1 MKHHRLFIKALTPI
15 LSVVLLLAGITLLR
29 ARFWAAGAGCLFL
42 ALAGFACSV
51 RILERSPFTSV
62 EMEVLRPWAPRLVVW
77 ALVASLTFLSVLY
90 VADNTQSAETDRMA
104 SLAFIAS
111 IFLGLAAVWWDA
123 MRFAGGVLVGRLKTN
138 RRDVGILALVLLGA
152 FLLRTLDLP
161 AHPYP
166 WSGDEASIGIE
177 ARRILNGT
185 VTNFFDAG
193 WSSQPNWS
201 FVPTALTQALLGQ
214 TIFAVRLASALVGTL
229 AVLFV
234 VLAGREM
241 FNPAVGLMAG
251 AFLAAMPY
259 HLHFSR
265 IGVSNIVDSMISSAM
280 FWLIARGIDKDDP
293 RYYYSAGAV
302 AGLSIYTYA
311 GTRLVLI
318 LAFLTF
324 LFLILRQRDYLSTH
338 WKHLIAFA
346 GGTAVSAAPQAAF
359 FARHPDIFIGR
370 LGQEGLFLNDW
381 LAGQIAVTG
390 KGALE
395 ILFEQFTRTT
405 LVFIASAAPGNFF
418 NSPQPYLTLL
428 GSILFL
434 AGMAYAF
441 AYISEPSY
449 FIVITWFWTVVL
461 FGGILTLNP
470 PANTRMLMS
479 TPAVGILLGL
489 GAIKILEYL
498 QKFNIIATR
507 LFAPLLLMLASIL
520 AYQNIRFYMHE
531 YRTNYYFEN
540 ANGEFAMEAGQRIA
554 ALGKDVQVYILGEP
568 RLYAEFP
575 TFPFIAPDHPRTN
588 LGAAGLETFE
598 LSPGQKAAFFAIPE
612 NRAWIAEIARVYPG
626 GERGLVF
633 RKPKPEEILFEYY
646 IVSR

>member
-1 MKHHRLFIKALTPI
+1 MKHPRLFVKALAPA
-15 LSVVLLLAGITLLR
+15 LSAFLLLAGITLLR
-29 ARFWAAGAGCLFL
+29 ARVWAAGAGCLFF
-42 ALAGFACSV
+42 ALAGLAWSV
-51 RILERSPFTSV
+51 RLLERTPFTTE
-62 EMEVLRPWAPRLVVW
+62 EMDVLRPRLPSLILWTVI
-77 ALVASLTFLSVLY
+77 ASLTFISVLY
-90 VADNTQSAETDRMA
+90 VADDTKSAETDQIA
-104 SLAFIAS
+104 SLAFLLS
-111 IFLGLAAVWWDA
+111 LFLGLAAVWWDSLQS
-123 MRFAGGVLVGRLKTN
+123 AGRVLTGRVKTN
-138 RRDVGILALVLLGA
+138 RRDIGILALVLLGT

-161 AHPYP
+161 DHPYP

-177 ARRILNGT
+177 ARRILDGE
-185 VTNFFDAG
+185 VTNFFDTG

-201 FVPTALTQALLGQ
+201 FVPTAVTQALFGYG
-214 TIFAVRLASALVGTL
+214 IFAVRLASAIAGML

-251 AFLAAMPY
+251 AFLATMPY

-265 IGVSNIVDSMISSAM
+265 IGVSNIVDSVISSAM
-280 FWLIARGIDKDDP
+280 FWLIARSIDKDDP

-324 LFLILRQRDYLSTH
+324 LFLILRQRDYLSAH
-338 WKHLIAFA
+338 WRHLIAFA

-390 KGALE
+390 KDALE

-441 AYISEPSY
+441 AYISKPPT
-449 FIVITWFWTVVL
+449 FIVILWFWTVVL

-470 PANTRMLMS
+470 PANTRLLMS
-479 TPAVGILLGL
+479 TPAVAILLGL
-489 GAIKILEYL
+489 GAFKILEYL
-498 QKFNIIATR
+498 QRFNIVAAR
-507 LFAPLLLMLASIL
+507 LFAPLLLVLASVL
-520 AYQNIRFYMHE
+520 AYQNIRFYMYD
-531 YRTNYYFEN
+531 YRANYYFEN
-540 ANGEFAMEAGQRIA
+540 ANGEFAMEAGQRVA

-575 TFPFIAPDHPRTN
+575 TFQFIAPDHPRTN

-612 NRAWIAEIARVYPG
+612 NRASIAEIARKYPG

-633 RKPKPEEILFEYY
+633 RRPRPDEVLFEYY

>member
-1 MKHHRLFIKALTPI
+1 MKHQRLFVKAIAPI

-29 ARFWAAGAGCLFL
+29 ARFWAAGAGCLFF

-51 RILERSPFTSV
+51 RLLERSPFTSA
-62 EMEVLRPWAPRLVVW
+62 EMEVLRPWIPRLVVW
-77 ALVASLTFLSVLY
+77 ALIASLTFLSVLY
-90 VADNTQSAETDRMA
+90 VADNTKSVETDRFA
-104 SLAFIAS
+104 SLAFLLS
-111 IFLGLAAVWWDA
+111 VLLGLAAVWWDSL
-123 MRFAGGVLVGRLKTN
+123 RSAGGVLIGRVKTN
-138 RRDVGILALVLLGA
+138 RRDIGILGLVLLGA

-177 ARRILNGT
+177 ARRILDGT

-201 FVPTALTQALLGQ
+201 FVPTAITQVLFGQ
-214 TIFAVRLASALVGTL
+214 TIFAVRLASAIAGTL
-229 AVLFV
+229 GVLFV

-251 AFLAAMPY
+251 SFLAAMPY

-265 IGVSNIVDSMISSAM
+265 IGVANIVDSLVSPAM
-280 FWLIARGIDKDDP
+280 FWLIARGIDKDDA

-324 LFLILRQRDYLSTH
+324 LFLILRQRNYLSTH

-346 GGTAVSAAPQAAF
+346 GGTAISAAPQAAF
-359 FARHPDIFIGR
+359 FVRHPDIFIGR

-381 LAGQIAVTG
+381 LAGQMAATG

-395 ILFEQFTRTT
+395 ILFEQFARTI

-441 AYISEPSY
+441 ACISEPRY
-449 FIVITWFWTVVL
+449 FILINWFWMPVL

-470 PANTRMLMS
+470 PANTRMLMT
-479 TPAVGILLGL
+479 TPAVAILVGV
-489 GAIKILEYL
+489 GAYKLLEYL
-498 QKFNIIATR
+498 HRFNMLNAR
-507 LFAPLLLMLASIL
+507 LFAPVFLVLASIL
-520 AYQNIRFYMHE
+520 AYQNIRFYMVE
-531 YRTNYYFEN
+531 YPANYYFEN
-540 ANGEFAMEAGQRIA
+540 ANGEYAMEVGQMVE
-554 ALGKDVQVYILGEP
+554 ALGEDIQVYILGEP
-568 RLYAEFP
+568 RLFAEFP
-575 TFPFIAPDHPRTN
+575 TFLFIAPDNPRTN
-588 LGAAGLETFE
+588 LGAAGLPAFE
-598 LSPGQKAAFFAIPE
+598 LAPGQNAAFFAIPE
-612 NRAWIAEIARVYPG
+612 NRAWIDEISRKYPG
-626 GERGLVF
+626 GEGGLVF
-633 RKPKPEEILFEYY
+633 RKPKPAEVLFEYY
-646 IVSR
+646 IVDR